1 MWFLIPLKVCPVAPG
16 QAQQYVDQITGNVLW
31 GVQWIF
37 VVALVI
43 SVAAIAGGRLFM
55 MPHASRAGV
64 ISAVVAFLSVIAYLT
79 LPSLLDAL
87 MGKGCI

>member
-1 MWFLIPLKVCPVAPG
+1 MRFLIPLKVCPVAPG
-16 QAQQYVDQITGNVLW
+16 EAQQYVDQITGNVLW

-37 VVALVI
+37 VVALVVSI
-43 SVAAIAGGRLFM
+43 AAIAAGRLFA

-64 ISAVVAFLSVIAYLT
+64 ISAVVVFLAVIAYLT
-79 LPSLLDAL
+79 LPSLLDSL

>member
-1 MWFLIPLKVCPVAPG
+1 MKLLIPLQVCPVAPG
-16 QAQQYVDQITGNVLW
+16 GAQTYVDQITGNVLW

-37 VVALVI
+37 VIALVI
-43 SVAAIAGGRLFM
+43 SIAAIAAGRLFM
-55 MPHASRAGV
+55 MPHASRVGV
-64 ISAVVAFLSVIAYLT
+64 ISTVVVFLSAIAYLT